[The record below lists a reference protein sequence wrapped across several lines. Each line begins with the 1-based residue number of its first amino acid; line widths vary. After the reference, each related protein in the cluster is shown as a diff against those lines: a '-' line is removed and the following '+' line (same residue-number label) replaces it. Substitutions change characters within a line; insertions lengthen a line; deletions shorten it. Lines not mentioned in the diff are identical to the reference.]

1 MLSGSGSSSS
11 PSADIPEFGL
21 LERPGPR
28 LNTFTT
34 PGIGHPHQEAR
45 DISESILVSRS
56 KSTLGRWA
64 PERVNALSDKGKRLE
79 GRVGLPGDPLRHFR
93 GGHGI
98 V

>member
-34 PGIGHPHQEAR
+34 SGIGHPHQEAR
-45 DISESILVSRS
+45 DISESIPASRP

-64 PERVNALSDKGKRLE
+64 PERVNALSDKGNRLE
-79 GRVGLPGDPLRHFR
+79 GRDGLPGDPLRHFR
-93 GGHGI
+93 GGHDT